1 MSLIKFVSGLLFRSH
16 NIEERSLFDCDH
28 TASSV
33 VLPWC
38 YLLAWAASTLL
49 TNLSLLVW

>member
-1 MSLIKFVSGLLFRSH
+1 MSLVHFVPGILFRSH
-16 NIEERSLFDCDH
+16 NIEERSLLDCDH

-38 YLLAWAASTLL
+38 YLLVGAASTLL